1 MQELDAVRT
10 RPTCSLLDPPSHTPL
25 LRRRPRSWPWPS
37 SSLLLAL
44 FLSLLCTHLVFPVPG
59 SPGPGLNG
67 RSLCERGELI
77 RAEECK
83 VVLVVLWENGVPDM
97 RDRAGR
103 RLARSGLGR
112 RCKWLE
118 MRRRGLGMGRHGL
131 CLAEEGRERRR
142 ARKGRESA
150 NKDGRESEARLERVG
165 FGRSRWA
172 SETKV
177 EGRTLSSRP
186 RRVSRCVESLLVNA
200 RWLRLVKEG
209 RARVLL
215 LVSRLLP
222 NAPVAGGFSARRLH
236 MVGWSSRPWLR
247 KHRRSPSLIHTLTF
261 L

>member
-1 MQELDAVRT
+1 MRHSGHARETYFRKGKGEGERREQADAGT
-10 RPTCSLLDPPSHTPL
+10 GCRPHTTDVLSPGPPSHTPL

-37 SSLLLAL
+37 SSLLAL
-44 FLSLLCTHLVFPVPG
+44 FLSLLGTHLVFPVPC

-67 RSLCERGELI
+67 RSLCERGELV

-83 VVLVVLWENGVPDM
+83 VVLVVLRENGVPDM

-118 MRRRGLGMGRHGL
+118 MRRRGLGVGRHGL

-177 EGRTLSSRP
+177 EGRT
-186 RRVSRCVESLLVNA
+186 
-200 RWLRLVKEG
+200 
-209 RARVLL
+209 
-215 LVSRLLP
+215 
-222 NAPVAGGFSARRLH
+222 
-236 MVGWSSRPWLR
+236 
-247 KHRRSPSLIHTLTF
+247 
-261 L
+261 